1 MVLWPATALAL
12 VHLLRPWSLAL
23 TLATVS
29 CLLLAWTLRRTPP
42 RELLGG
48 LRGEARA
55 GWPVVVFGLLAV
67 TAIAVA
73 RLSIPVDASAGG
85 WRYWSDG
92 LEFADAGSVPSTVLQ
107 WGALHAPA
115 ISKLGANS
123 FDAGLSFV
131 LRDHPFSAM
140 AAALWISAVGFA
152 AGMFALGWELGL
164 RWCAAALP
172 LLALTGHAWPGGLVL
187 DADIVHKL
195 TFFQT
200 EDSGRMC
207 MLAAL
212 VLAVPLLRGDAGA
225 GLPRAVATG
234 ALIGAA
240 ALTHLVAVI
249 GIAPLM
255 VGYAVA
261 AAVRSGR
268 WRTIARW
275 SIATAA
281 GGLAVAAMALVL
293 AGGDLGFQGAS
304 GTPYRAVNGR
314 YDPTAALLGLKKTP
328 IPKSR
333 RRFYTPPV
341 TAARNLYSTA
351 TALPAHGRTL
361 VLPLLALGLLGL
373 AAVLLGGRPER
384 LAVAAAL
391 FALASLYAIEL
402 LFSARYAYYVPA
414 TFGDRRVFEYA
425 SLPLLVLGAAGVNA
439 LFARTRQLRPRLP
452 AVCAAALPVLI
463 IAGIG
468 WNGLTAG
475 VHGGPC
481 GVRHDRGGACR
492 HAMQHAAADA
502 HEDARVVSG
511 ADRTRQH
518 AGGPDGVPAARPAR
532 PGARHRD
539 RRAALLRRP
548 GRQRRPAAPVVD
560 RLRAGPARS
569 GETADAAARAEP
581 ACPGRAGLGVRG
593 GRGRSRRTSPRRRAR
608 VPLLERAAAMT
619 GRRYTRAGLLA
630 LAGAA
635 AAGVAARQLLGGGG
649 NTVSPPP
656 GPAPSR
662 FRLRSAFS
670 GPDGWGPRWVP
681 LQGPLM
687 VDAGPA
693 VLTVPAGV
701 HTTAADQP
709 MPVQLLDAVHADG
722 AQRLEFSVT
731 DASLRPGLL
740 LRSTGPHAF
749 AGVTIEDDRLVI
761 AEYAFDGRR
770 TVASGDTDPVTVG
783 TRHVL
788 DVRYQGGRVWARAWP
803 ADEAPEA
810 DWQVSGPVAAAA
822 GNPGILAVHPLS
834 LRPCRLEV
842 HSHTVATDAQAAAD
856 QPGRAGADLGHTQP
870 APGRRPRRAH
880 ARVERLPGRHQVRV
894 VGGRRRVRPQPRTG
908 RRRVPADGAPP
919 DQSR

>member
-1 MVLWPATALAL
+1 VILAAATVLVILACGAIATLAALPAGHSSIPVRLAAVFGLGYAMVLWPATALAL

-23 TLATVS
+23 LLATVS

-42 RELLGG
+42 RELLAG
-48 LRGEARA
+48 LRDEARA
-55 GWPVVVFGLLAV
+55 DWPVVVFGLLAV

-73 RLSIPVDASAGG
+73 RLGIPVDASAGG

-140 AAALWISAVGFA
+140 AAALWISAAGFA

-172 LLALTGHAWPGGLVL
+172 LLALTDHAWPGGLVF

-212 VLAVPLLRGDAGA
+212 VLALPLLRGDAGA
-225 GLPRAVATG
+225 DLPRAVATG
-234 ALIGAA
+234 GLIGAA

-249 GIAPLM
+249 AIAPLM
-255 VGYAVA
+255 AGYALA

-268 WRTIARW
+268 WRAIARR

-351 TALPAHGRTL
+351 TGLPAHGHTL

-373 AAVLLGGRPER
+373 AAALLGGRPER

-425 SLPLLVLGAAGVNA
+425 GLPLLVLGAAGVNA
-439 LFARTRQLRPRLP
+439 VFGRTRQLRPRLP
-452 AVCAAALPVLI
+452 AVCAAALPLLI
-463 IAGIG
+463 VAGIG

-475 VHGGPC
+475 VHGGPA
-481 GVRHDRGGACR
+481 VSSMIEA
-492 HAMQHAAADA
+492 
-502 HEDARVVSG
+502 ARV
-511 ADRTRQH
+511 ATPCNTRLLTPTRTRGSFQ
-518 AGGPDGVPAARPAR
+518 
-532 PGARHRD
+532 
-539 RRAALLRRP
+539 
-548 GRQRRPAAPVVD
+548 
-560 RLRAGPARS
+560 
-569 GETADAAARAEP
+569 
-581 ACPGRAGLGVRG
+581 
-593 GRGRSRRTSPRRRAR
+593 
-608 VPLLERAAAMT
+608 
-619 GRRYTRAGLLA
+619 A
-630 LAGAA
+630 LAGRASMQEGLMVFLRPALLAQALDIEARARRFYADPAA
-635 AAGVAARQLLGGGG
+635 NADLLHRWSIDYVLARPDQAKRLMGLPGLSLHGQVGPVSVFGVAGAASDAPRPDD
-649 NTVSPPP
+649 VP
-656 GPAPSR
+656 GYRCTSEP
-662 FRLRSAFS
+662 LR
-670 GPDGWGPRWVP
+670 
-681 LQGPLM
+681 
-687 VDAGPA
+687 
-693 VLTVPAGV
+693 
-701 HTTAADQP
+701 
-709 MPVQLLDAVHADG
+709 
-722 AQRLEFSVT
+722 
-731 DASLRPGLL
+731 
-740 LRSTGPHAF
+740 
-749 AGVTIEDDRLVI
+749 
-761 AEYAFDGRR
+761 
-770 TVASGDTDPVTVG
+770 
-783 TRHVL
+783 
-788 DVRYQGGRVWARAWP
+788 
-803 ADEAPEA
+803 
-810 DWQVSGPVAAAA
+810 
-822 GNPGILAVHPLS
+822 
-834 LRPCRLEV
+834 
-842 HSHTVATDAQAAAD
+842 
-856 QPGRAGADLGHTQP
+856 
-870 APGRRPRRAH
+870 
-880 ARVERLPGRHQVRV
+880 
-894 VGGRRRVRPQPRTG
+894 
-908 RRRVPADGAPP
+908 
-919 DQSR
+919 

>member
-1 MVLWPATALAL
+1 MILAAATVFVILACGAIATLAALPGGHSSIPARLAAVFGLGYAMVLWPATALAL

-23 TLATVS
+23 LLATVS

-42 RELLGG
+42 RELLAG
-48 LRGEARA
+48 LRDEARA
-55 GWPVVVFGLLAV
+55 DWPVVVFGLLAV

-73 RLSIPVDASAGG
+73 RLGIPVDASAGG

-140 AAALWISAVGFA
+140 AAALWISAAGFA

-172 LLALTGHAWPGGLVL
+172 LLALTDHAWPGGLVF

-212 VLAVPLLRGDAGA
+212 VLALPLLRGDAGA
-225 GLPRAVATG
+225 DLPRAVATG
-234 ALIGAA
+234 GLIGAA

-249 GIAPLM
+249 AIAPLM
-255 VGYAVA
+255 AGYAVA

-268 WRTIARW
+268 WRAIARR

-351 TALPAHGRTL
+351 TGLPAHGHTL

-373 AAVLLGGRPER
+373 AAALLGGRPER

-425 SLPLLVLGAAGVNA
+425 GLPLLVLGAAGVNA
-439 LFARTRQLRPRLP
+439 VFGRTRQLRPRLP
-452 AVCAAALPVLI
+452 AVCAAALPLLI
-463 IAGIG
+463 VAGIG

-475 VHGGPC
+475 VHGGPA
-481 GVRHDRGGACR
+481 VSSMIEA
-492 HAMQHAAADA
+492 
-502 HEDARVVSG
+502 ARV
-511 ADRTRQH
+511 ATPCNTRLLTPTRTRGSFQ
-518 AGGPDGVPAARPAR
+518 
-532 PGARHRD
+532 
-539 RRAALLRRP
+539 
-548 GRQRRPAAPVVD
+548 
-560 RLRAGPARS
+560 
-569 GETADAAARAEP
+569 
-581 ACPGRAGLGVRG
+581 
-593 GRGRSRRTSPRRRAR
+593 
-608 VPLLERAAAMT
+608 
-619 GRRYTRAGLLA
+619 A
-630 LAGAA
+630 LAGRASMQEGLMVFLRPALLAQALDIEARARRFYADPAA
-635 AAGVAARQLLGGGG
+635 NADLLHRWSIDYVLARPDQAKRLMGLPGLSLHGQVGPVSVFGVAGAASDAPRPDD
-649 NTVSPPP
+649 VP
-656 GPAPSR
+656 GYRCTSEP
-662 FRLRSAFS
+662 LR
-670 GPDGWGPRWVP
+670 
-681 LQGPLM
+681 
-687 VDAGPA
+687 
-693 VLTVPAGV
+693 
-701 HTTAADQP
+701 
-709 MPVQLLDAVHADG
+709 
-722 AQRLEFSVT
+722 
-731 DASLRPGLL
+731 
-740 LRSTGPHAF
+740 
-749 AGVTIEDDRLVI
+749 
-761 AEYAFDGRR
+761 
-770 TVASGDTDPVTVG
+770 
-783 TRHVL
+783 
-788 DVRYQGGRVWARAWP
+788 
-803 ADEAPEA
+803 
-810 DWQVSGPVAAAA
+810 
-822 GNPGILAVHPLS
+822 
-834 LRPCRLEV
+834 
-842 HSHTVATDAQAAAD
+842 
-856 QPGRAGADLGHTQP
+856 
-870 APGRRPRRAH
+870 
-880 ARVERLPGRHQVRV
+880 
-894 VGGRRRVRPQPRTG
+894 
-908 RRRVPADGAPP
+908 
-919 DQSR
+919 

>member
-1 MVLWPATALAL
+1 
-12 VHLLRPWSLAL
+12 
-23 TLATVS
+23 
-29 CLLLAWTLRRTPP
+29 
-42 RELLGG
+42 
-48 LRGEARA
+48 
-55 GWPVVVFGLLAV
+55 
-67 TAIAVA
+67 
-73 RLSIPVDASAGG
+73 
-85 WRYWSDG
+85 
-92 LEFADAGSVPSTVLQ
+92 
-107 WGALHAPA
+107 
-115 ISKLGANS
+115 
-123 FDAGLSFV
+123 
-131 LRDHPFSAM
+131 M

-172 LLALTGHAWPGGLVL
+172 LLALTDHAWPGGLVF

-255 VGYAVA
+255 AGYAVA

-268 WRTIARW
+268 WRAIARW

-425 SLPLLVLGAAGVNA
+425 GLPLLVLGAAGVNA
-439 LFARTRQLRPRLP
+439 LFGRTRQLRPRLP
-452 AVCAAALPVLI
+452 AVCAAALPLLI
-463 IAGIG
+463 VAGIG

-475 VHGGPC
+475 VHGGPA
-481 GVRHDRGGACR
+481 VSSMIEA
-492 HAMQHAAADA
+492 
-502 HEDARVVSG
+502 ARV
-511 ADRTRQH
+511 ATPCNTRLLTPTRTRGSFQ
-518 AGGPDGVPAARPAR
+518 ALTGRASMQEGLMVFLRPALLAQALDIEARARRFYADPAANA
-532 PGARHRD
+532 D
-539 RRAALLRRP
+539 LLRRWSIDYVLA
-548 GRQRRPAAPVVD
+548 RPDQAK
-560 RLRAGPARS
+560 RLMRP
-569 GETADAAARAEP
+569 ARAEP
-581 ACPGRAGLGVRG
+581 ARAGRAGLGVRG
-593 GRGRSRRTSPRRRAR
+593 GRGRRPTRLAPTTCPGTAARASRCDDRASLHASRSAGAGRRRRGRGHRQTAARRRRDHGVAASGAGAEPVSHPQRVQRPGRMGAAVGSSPGAADGRRRPGGADGAGRRAHHRRRTSRCPCSCW
-608 VPLLERAAAMT
+608 
-619 GRRYTRAGLLA
+619 TRCT
-630 LAGAA
+630 
-635 AAGVAARQLLGGGG
+635 R
-649 NTVSPPP
+649 
-656 GPAPSR
+656 
-662 FRLRSAFS
+662 
-670 GPDGWGPRWVP
+670 
-681 LQGPLM
+681 
-687 VDAGPA
+687 
-693 VLTVPAGV
+693 
-701 HTTAADQP
+701 
-709 MPVQLLDAVHADG
+709 
-722 AQRLEFSVT
+722 
-731 DASLRPGLL
+731 
-740 LRSTGPHAF
+740 TGPSGSSSASRTP
-749 AGVTIEDDRLVI
+749 AC
-761 AEYAFDGRR
+761 GR
-770 TVASGDTDPVTVG
+770 GCCCG
-783 TRHVL
+783 
-788 DVRYQGGRVWARAWP
+788 
-803 ADEAPEA
+803 
-810 DWQVSGPVAAAA
+810 
-822 GNPGILAVHPLS
+822 
-834 LRPCRLEV
+834 
-842 HSHTVATDAQAAAD
+842 
-856 QPGRAGADLGHTQP
+856 QP
-870 APGRRPRRAH
+870 APTR
-880 ARVERLPGRHQVRV
+880 
-894 VGGRRRVRPQPRTG
+894 
-908 RRRVPADGAPP
+908 
-919 DQSR
+919 SRG

>member
-1 MVLWPATALAL
+1 VILAAATVLVILACGAIATLAALPAGHSSIPVRLAAVFGLGYAMVLWPATALAL

-23 TLATVS
+23 LLATVS

-42 RELLGG
+42 RELLAG
-48 LRGEARA
+48 LRDEARA
-55 GWPVVVFGLLAV
+55 DWPVVAFGLLAV

-172 LLALTGHAWPGGLVL
+172 LLALTDHAWPGGLVF

-212 VLAVPLLRGDAGA
+212 VLALPLLRGDAGA

-234 ALIGAA
+234 GLIGAA

-249 GIAPLM
+249 AIAPLM
-255 VGYAVA
+255 AGYAVA

-268 WRTIARW
+268 WRAIARW

-281 GGLAVAAMALVL
+281 GGFAVAAMALVL

-425 SLPLLVLGAAGVNA
+425 GLPLLVLGAAGVNA
-439 LFARTRQLRPRLP
+439 LCGRTRQLRPRLP
-452 AVCAAALPVLI
+452 AVCAAALPLLI
-463 IAGIG
+463 VAGIG

-475 VHGGPC
+475 VHGGPA
-481 GVRHDRGGACR
+481 VSSMIEA
-492 HAMQHAAADA
+492 
-502 HEDARVVSG
+502 ARV
-511 ADRTRQH
+511 ATPCNTRLLTPTRTRGSFQ
-518 AGGPDGVPAARPAR
+518 ALTGRASMQEGLMVFLRPALLAQALDIEARARRFYADPAANADLLHRWSIDYVLAR
-532 PGARHRD
+532 PDQAKRLMG
-539 RRAALLRRP
+539 LP
-548 GRQRRPAAPVVD
+548 GLSLHAQVGPVSVF
-560 RLRAGPARS
+560 A
-569 GETADAAARAEP
+569 
-581 ACPGRAGLGVRG
+581 V
-593 GRGRSRRTSPRRRAR
+593 
-608 VPLLERAAAMT
+608 
-619 GRRYTRAGLLA
+619 
-630 LAGAA
+630 AGAA
-635 AAGVAARQLLGGGG
+635 
-649 NTVSPPP
+649 S
-656 GPAPSR
+656 
-662 FRLRSAFS
+662 
-670 GPDGWGPRWVP
+670 
-681 LQGPLM
+681 
-687 VDAGPA
+687 
-693 VLTVPAGV
+693 
-701 HTTAADQP
+701 
-709 MPVQLLDAVHADG
+709 
-722 AQRLEFSVT
+722 
-731 DASLRPGLL
+731 
-740 LRSTGPHAF
+740 
-749 AGVTIEDDRLVI
+749 
-761 AEYAFDGRR
+761 
-770 TVASGDTDPVTVG
+770 
-783 TRHVL
+783 
-788 DVRYQGGRVWARAWP
+788 
-803 ADEAPEA
+803 
-810 DWQVSGPVAAAA
+810 
-822 GNPGILAVHPLS
+822 
-834 LRPCRLEV
+834 
-842 HSHTVATDAQAAAD
+842 
-856 QPGRAGADLGHTQP
+856 
-870 APGRRPRRAH
+870 
-880 ARVERLPGRHQVRV
+880 
-894 VGGRRRVRPQPRTG
+894 
-908 RRRVPADGAPP
+908 GAPRP
-919 DQSR
+919 DDVPGDRCISEPLR

>member
-1 MVLWPATALAL
+1 VILAVVTVAVILVCGAIATLAALPAGKASVPARLAGVFGLGYAMVLWPATVLAL

-23 TLATVS
+23 LLAAVS

-42 RELLGG
+42 RELLEG
-48 LRGEARA
+48 LRGEART
-55 GWPVVVFGLLAV
+55 GRPVVVFGLLAMA
-67 TAIAVA
+67 AIAVA

-172 LLALTGHAWPGGLVL
+172 LLALTDHAWPGGLMF

-212 VLAVPLLRGDAGA
+212 VLAVPLLRGDGGV

-255 VGYAVA
+255 AGYALA

-268 WRTIARW
+268 WRAIARW
-275 SIATAA
+275 GIGAAA
-281 GGLAVAAMALVL
+281 GGIAVAALALVL

-314 YDPTAALLGLKKTP
+314 YDPTAALLGIKKTP
-328 IPKSR
+328 ILKSH

-351 TALPAHGRTL
+351 TGLPAGGRTL
-361 VLPLLALGLLGL
+361 LLPLLALGLLGL

-439 LFARTRQLRPRLP
+439 LFSRTRQLRPRLP
-452 AVCAAALPVLI
+452 AVCAAALPALI
-463 IAGIG
+463 VAGIG

-475 VHGGPC
+475 VHGGP
-481 GVRHDRGGACR
+481 AAS
-492 HAMQHAAADA
+492 AMIEA
-502 HEDARVVSG
+502 ARV
-511 ADRTRQH
+511 ATPCNTRLLTPTRTRGSFQ
-518 AGGPDGVPAARPAR
+518 
-532 PGARHRD
+532 
-539 RRAALLRRP
+539 AL
-548 GRQRRPAAPVVD
+548 
-560 RLRAGPARS
+560 
-569 GETADAAARAEP
+569 T
-581 ACPGRAGLGVRG
+581 GRASMQEG
-593 GRGRSRRTSPRRRAR
+593 
-608 VPLLERAAAMT
+608 
-619 GRRYTRAGLLA
+619 
-630 LAGAA
+630 
-635 AAGVAARQLLGGGG
+635 
-649 NTVSPPP
+649 
-656 GPAPSR
+656 
-662 FRLRSAFS
+662 
-670 GPDGWGPRWVP
+670 
-681 LQGPLM
+681 LM
-687 VDAGPA
+687 V
-693 VLTVPAGV
+693 
-701 HTTAADQP
+701 
-709 MPVQLLDAVHADG
+709 
-722 AQRLEFSVT
+722 F
-731 DASLRPGLL
+731 LRPGLL
-740 LRSTGPHAF
+740 AQALDIETRAQRFYADPAANADLLHRWSIDYVLARPDQAKRLMRLPELTLHA
-749 AGVTIEDDRLVI
+749 
-761 AEYAFDGRR
+761 
-770 TVASGDTDPVTVG
+770 
-783 TRHVL
+783 
-788 DVRYQGGRVWARAWP
+788 
-803 ADEAPEA
+803 
-810 DWQVSGPVAAAA
+810 QVGPVSVFTAA
-822 GNPGILAVHPLS
+822 G
-834 LRPCRLEV
+834 
-842 HSHTVATDAQAAAD
+842 
-856 QPGRAGADLGHTQP
+856 AGAD
-870 APGRRPRRAH
+870 APRPDD
-880 ARVERLPGRHQVRV
+880 VPGYRCSSEPLR
-894 VGGRRRVRPQPRTG
+894 
-908 RRRVPADGAPP
+908 
-919 DQSR
+919 

>member
-1 MVLWPATALAL
+1 MILAAATVLVILACGAIATLAALPAGHSSIPVRLAAVFGLGYAMVLWPATALAL
-12 VHLLRPWSLAL
+12 VHLLRPWSLAVL
-23 TLATVS
+23 LATVS

-42 RELLGG
+42 RELLAG
-48 LRGEARA
+48 LRDEARA
-55 GWPVVVFGLLAV
+55 DWPVVVFGLLAV

-73 RLSIPVDASAGG
+73 RLGIPVDASAGG

-140 AAALWISAVGFA
+140 AAALWISAAGFA

-172 LLALTGHAWPGGLVL
+172 LLALTDHAWPGGLVF

-212 VLAVPLLRGDAGA
+212 VLALPLLRGDAGA
-225 GLPRAVATG
+225 DLPRAVATG
-234 ALIGAA
+234 GLIGAA

-249 GIAPLM
+249 AIAPLM
-255 VGYAVA
+255 AGYAVA

-268 WRTIARW
+268 WRAIARR

-351 TALPAHGRTL
+351 TGLPAHGHTL

-373 AAVLLGGRPER
+373 AAALLGGRPER

-425 SLPLLVLGAAGVNA
+425 GLPLLVLGAAGVNA
-439 LFARTRQLRPRLP
+439 VFGRTRQLRPWLP
-452 AVCAAALPVLI
+452 AVCAAALPLLI
-463 IAGIG
+463 VAGIG

-475 VHGGPC
+475 VHGGPA
-481 GVRHDRGGACR
+481 VSSMIEA
-492 HAMQHAAADA
+492 
-502 HEDARVVSG
+502 ARV
-511 ADRTRQH
+511 ATPCNTRLLTPTRTRGSFQ
-518 AGGPDGVPAARPAR
+518 
-532 PGARHRD
+532 
-539 RRAALLRRP
+539 
-548 GRQRRPAAPVVD
+548 
-560 RLRAGPARS
+560 
-569 GETADAAARAEP
+569 
-581 ACPGRAGLGVRG
+581 
-593 GRGRSRRTSPRRRAR
+593 
-608 VPLLERAAAMT
+608 
-619 GRRYTRAGLLA
+619 A
-630 LAGAA
+630 LAGRASMQEGLMVFLRPALLAQALDIEARARRFYADPAA
-635 AAGVAARQLLGGGG
+635 NADLLHRWSIDYVLARPDQAKRLMGLPGLSLHGQVGPVSVFGVAGAASDAPRPDD
-649 NTVSPPP
+649 VP
-656 GPAPSR
+656 GYRCTSEP
-662 FRLRSAFS
+662 LR
-670 GPDGWGPRWVP
+670 
-681 LQGPLM
+681 
-687 VDAGPA
+687 
-693 VLTVPAGV
+693 
-701 HTTAADQP
+701 
-709 MPVQLLDAVHADG
+709 
-722 AQRLEFSVT
+722 
-731 DASLRPGLL
+731 
-740 LRSTGPHAF
+740 
-749 AGVTIEDDRLVI
+749 
-761 AEYAFDGRR
+761 
-770 TVASGDTDPVTVG
+770 
-783 TRHVL
+783 
-788 DVRYQGGRVWARAWP
+788 
-803 ADEAPEA
+803 
-810 DWQVSGPVAAAA
+810 
-822 GNPGILAVHPLS
+822 
-834 LRPCRLEV
+834 
-842 HSHTVATDAQAAAD
+842 
-856 QPGRAGADLGHTQP
+856 
-870 APGRRPRRAH
+870 
-880 ARVERLPGRHQVRV
+880 
-894 VGGRRRVRPQPRTG
+894 
-908 RRRVPADGAPP
+908 
-919 DQSR
+919 

>member
-1 MVLWPATALAL
+1 
-12 VHLLRPWSLAL
+12 
-23 TLATVS
+23 
-29 CLLLAWTLRRTPP
+29 
-42 RELLGG
+42 
-48 LRGEARA
+48 
-55 GWPVVVFGLLAV
+55 
-67 TAIAVA
+67 
-73 RLSIPVDASAGG
+73 
-85 WRYWSDG
+85 
-92 LEFADAGSVPSTVLQ
+92 VLQ

-172 LLALTGHAWPGGLVL
+172 LLALTDHAWPGGLVF

-212 VLAVPLLRGDAGA
+212 VLALPLLRGDAGA

-234 ALIGAA
+234 GLIGAA

-249 GIAPLM
+249 AIAPLM
-255 VGYAVA
+255 AGYAVA

-268 WRTIARW
+268 WRAIARW

-281 GGLAVAAMALVL
+281 GGFAVAAMALVL

-425 SLPLLVLGAAGVNA
+425 GLPLLVLGAAGVNA
-439 LFARTRQLRPRLP
+439 LCGRTRQLRPRLP
-452 AVCAAALPVLI
+452 AVCAAALPLLI
-463 IAGIG
+463 VAGIG

-475 VHGGPC
+475 VHGGPA
-481 GVRHDRGGACR
+481 VSSMIEA
-492 HAMQHAAADA
+492 
-502 HEDARVVSG
+502 ARV
-511 ADRTRQH
+511 ATPCNTRLLTPTRTRGSFQ
-518 AGGPDGVPAARPAR
+518 ALTGRASMQEGLMVFLRPALLAQALDIEARARRFYADPAANADLLHRWSIDYVLAR
-532 PGARHRD
+532 PDQAKRLMG
-539 RRAALLRRP
+539 LP
-548 GRQRRPAAPVVD
+548 GLSLHAQVGPVSVF
-560 RLRAGPARS
+560 A
-569 GETADAAARAEP
+569 
-581 ACPGRAGLGVRG
+581 V
-593 GRGRSRRTSPRRRAR
+593 
-608 VPLLERAAAMT
+608 
-619 GRRYTRAGLLA
+619 
-630 LAGAA
+630 AGAA
-635 AAGVAARQLLGGGG
+635 
-649 NTVSPPP
+649 S
-656 GPAPSR
+656 
-662 FRLRSAFS
+662 
-670 GPDGWGPRWVP
+670 
-681 LQGPLM
+681 
-687 VDAGPA
+687 
-693 VLTVPAGV
+693 
-701 HTTAADQP
+701 
-709 MPVQLLDAVHADG
+709 
-722 AQRLEFSVT
+722 
-731 DASLRPGLL
+731 
-740 LRSTGPHAF
+740 
-749 AGVTIEDDRLVI
+749 
-761 AEYAFDGRR
+761 
-770 TVASGDTDPVTVG
+770 
-783 TRHVL
+783 
-788 DVRYQGGRVWARAWP
+788 
-803 ADEAPEA
+803 
-810 DWQVSGPVAAAA
+810 
-822 GNPGILAVHPLS
+822 
-834 LRPCRLEV
+834 
-842 HSHTVATDAQAAAD
+842 
-856 QPGRAGADLGHTQP
+856 
-870 APGRRPRRAH
+870 
-880 ARVERLPGRHQVRV
+880 
-894 VGGRRRVRPQPRTG
+894 
-908 RRRVPADGAPP
+908 GAPRP
-919 DQSR
+919 DDVPGYRCISEPLR

>member
-1 MVLWPATALAL
+1 VILAAATVLVILACGAIATLAALPAGHSSIPARLAAVFGLGYAMVLWPATALAL

-23 TLATVS
+23 LLATVS
-29 CLLLAWTLRRTPP
+29 CLLLAWTLRRTPL

-48 LRGEARA
+48 LRDEARA
-55 GWPVVVFGLLAV
+55 GWPVVAFGLLAV
-67 TAIAVA
+67 TVIAIA
-73 RLSIPVDASAGG
+73 RLRIPVDASAGG

-92 LEFADAGSVPSTVLQ
+92 LEFADAGRVPSTVLQ

-123 FDAGLSFV
+123 FDGGLSFV

-172 LLALTGHAWPGGLVL
+172 LLALTDHAWPGGLVL

-249 GIAPLM
+249 AIAPLM
-255 VGYAVA
+255 VGYALA

-268 WRTIARW
+268 WRAIARW
-275 SIATAA
+275 SIATAV

-304 GTPYRAVNGR
+304 GSPYRAVNGR

-384 LAVAAAL
+384 LAVVAAL

-425 SLPLLVLGAAGVNA
+425 GLPLLVLGAAGVNA
-439 LFARTRQLRPRLP
+439 LFGRTGRLRPRLP
-452 AVCAAALPVLI
+452 ALCAAALPLLI
-463 IAGIG
+463 VAGIG

-475 VHGGPC
+475 VHGGP
-481 GVRHDRGGACR
+481 ASS
-492 HAMQHAAADA
+492 AMIEA
-502 HEDARVVSG
+502 ARVATPCNTRLLTPTKTRGSFQALTGRASMQEGLMVFLRPTLLAEALDIEARARRFY
-511 ADRTRQH
+511 AD
-518 AGGPDGVPAARPAR
+518 PAAN
-532 PGARHRD
+532 
-539 RRAALLRRP
+539 AALLRRWSIDYVLA
-548 GRQRRPAAPVVD
+548 RPDQAK
-560 RLRAGPARS
+560 RL
-569 GETADAAARAEP
+569 
-581 ACPGRAGLGVRG
+581 
-593 GRGRSRRTSPRRRAR
+593 
-608 VPLLERAAAMT
+608 M
-619 GRRYTRAGLLA
+619 
-630 LAGAA
+630 
-635 AAGVAARQLLGGGG
+635 QL
-649 NTVSPPP
+649 
-656 GPAPSR
+656 
-662 FRLRSAFS
+662 
-670 GPDGWGPRWVP
+670 
-681 LQGPLM
+681 
-687 VDAGPA
+687 
-693 VLTVPAGV
+693 
-701 HTTAADQP
+701 
-709 MPVQLLDAVHADG
+709 
-722 AQRLEFSVT
+722 
-731 DASLRPGLL
+731 
-740 LRSTGPHAF
+740 
-749 AGVTIEDDRLVI
+749 
-761 AEYAFDGRR
+761 
-770 TVASGDTDPVTVG
+770 
-783 TRHVL
+783 
-788 DVRYQGGRVWARAWP
+788 
-803 ADEAPEA
+803 PE
-810 DWQVSGPVAAAA
+810 
-822 GNPGILAVHPLS
+822 LS
-834 LRPCRLEV
+834 LRERVGPV
-842 HSHTVATDAQAAAD
+842 SVFAVA
-856 QPGRAGADLGHTQP
+856 GAGAD
-870 APGRRPRRAH
+870 APRPDD
-880 ARVERLPGRHQVRV
+880 VPGYRCTSEPLR
-894 VGGRRRVRPQPRTG
+894 
-908 RRRVPADGAPP
+908 
-919 DQSR
+919 